1 MLNHIAQN
9 FSSPVSN
16 GEIPKIYV
24 SYPIKPSDKAIIF
37 NTTSYVIFD
46 NVMMEDPCGLRA
58 RLKIKCA
65 PGSFEYLGR
74 IYSGD
79 YCILQIIS
87 HPQNSKI
94 PIVYI
99 SYSNSLLL
107 NKILFLRKIIL
118 PGFCN
123 KRHPYLNCEALI
135 YYKKN
140 TILLMRSG

>member
-1 MLNHIAQN
+1 MELYRCSHHSHLMRRAKLWHQ
-9 FSSPVSN
+9 
-16 GEIPKIYV
+16 YV
-24 SYPIKPSDKAIIF
+24 
-37 NTTSYVIFD
+37 TTPAGISVLLIVKNQFD
-46 NVMMEDPCGLRA
+46 NIMMVDPYGLRA

-65 PGSFEYLGR
+65 PGSFKYLGQ
-74 IYSGD
+74 IYTGD
-79 YCILQIIS
+79 YCILQIIA
-87 HPQNSKI
+87 HPQNSAI

-135 YYKKN
+135 YYQKN
-140 TILLMRSG
+140 TILFMRLGQK